1 MENRERDSSARYNE
15 DIQNIDREEGRGKW
29 KERRRIQV
37 KQKEKSVHPP
47 LPIFLTLLMRCSLL
61 YMLSKSLLQSSWLVC
76 GTPMLSQFT
85 LKTFLPLEQD
95 DMFFN

>member
-15 DIQNIDREEGRGKW
+15 VIQNIDREEGRGKW
-29 KERRRIQV
+29 KERSRIQV

-47 LPIFLTLLMRCSLL
+47 LPIFMTLLMRCSL
-61 YMLSKSLLQSSWLVC
+61 YMLSKSLLQSSWLVF
-76 GTPMLSQFT
+76 GTPMPSQFT

>member
-47 LPIFLTLLMRCSLL
+47 PPVFMTLLMRCSL

-76 GTPMLSQFT
+76 GTPMPSQFT